1 MSVPG
6 ASEAHRGER
15 PGVRVAAMGSAD
27 VPVRARLLGGRYRL
41 GPLLGR
47 GGMAEV
53 YEGHDERLDRAVAVK
68 VLRPEMAADTGVR
81 VRFEAEARSAARL
94 SHPNVVAVFDTGE
107 DEGTPY
113 LVMERLPGETLADR
127 MAAGPVDQAWL
138 RRVAS
143 DVLGALGAA
152 HAAGLVHRDV
162 KPGNILLAADGCAKV
177 ADFGIAKSLELAGDL
192 TGTGLL
198 VGTPA
203 YLAPERLDGRP
214 ATERSD
220 LYALGVVLY
229 EALAG
234 TKPFVADTPVAMAQA
249 VLHSV
254 PPGLAEV
261 RPDVDPDL
269 AAAVER
275 SMARDPSAR
284 PASAREMARLLAGDG
299 PVGDTVAL
307 ASTTTIPDPSGAGGS
322 GDATLVGGAGFV
334 APPPASAREVGA
346 GRQPFAPR
354 RLVVLAVLLLG
365 VFLVVA
371 LAAGRASDDASAG
384 DAVVTALH
392 DLADR
397 VRTGDGPMGPEAGD
411 RLDKVADQVEA
422 GGGASEAN
430 ALLRDAAQWRAE
442 GRLSDAAFRS
452 MSALLGRIDGVDPA
466 QATTTTTAATTTTTT
481 APPRATEDDGKGGD
495 DGEDDD
501 EDRGKKKGRGRD

>member
-1 MSVPG
+1 MTT
-6 ASEAHRGER
+6 
-15 PGVRVAAMGSAD
+15 
-27 VPVRARLLGGRYRL
+27 RLLGRRYRL

-81 VRFEAEARSAARL
+81 DRFEAEARSAARL

-138 RRVAS
+138 RRVAG

-177 ADFGIAKSLELAGDL
+177 ADFGIAKSLEVVGDL

-234 TKPFVADTPVAMAQA
+234 TKPFVGDTPVAMAQA
-249 VLHSV
+249 VLHDV
-254 PPGLAEV
+254 PPRLVEV

-269 AAAVER
+269 AAAAER
-275 SMARDPSAR
+275 SMARDPSSR

-299 PVGDTVAL
+299 PAHDDTVAL
-307 ASTTTIPDPSGAGGS
+307 ASAAAVPDPVGVTGPATVV
-322 GDATLVGGAGFV
+322 DATLVGESGFV
-334 APPPASAREVGA
+334 APPPAAAAARA
-346 GRQPFAPR
+346 HPRPLAPGR
-354 RLVVLAVLLLG
+354 LAVLAAVLIGL
-365 VFLVVA
+365 FLVVA
-371 LAAGRASDDASAG
+371 LATGRGSDDASAG
-384 DAVVTALH
+384 EAVVTGLR

-411 RLDKVADQVEA
+411 RLERVADQVQA
-422 GGGASEAN
+422 GGGADEAN
-430 ALLRDAAQWRAE
+430 ALLRDAAQWSAD
-442 GRLSDAAFRS
+442 GRLSDAAFT
-452 MSALLGRIDGVDPA
+452 AITTLLGRIDGVDPA
-466 QATTTTTAATTTTTT
+466 LATTTTTAATTTTTT
-481 APPRATEDDGKGGD
+481 APPQESKDEGGD
-495 DGEDDD
+495 DDGGDD
-501 EDRGKKKGRGRD
+501 KKKGKGRD

>member
-1 MSVPG
+1 M
-6 ASEAHRGER
+6 
-15 PGVRVAAMGSAD
+15 
-27 VPVRARLLGGRYRL
+27 RARLLGGRYRL
-41 GPLLGR
+41 GPRLGR

-81 VRFEAEARSAARL
+81 ERFEAEARSAARL

-138 RRVAS
+138 RRVAG

-162 KPGNILLAADGCAKV
+162 KPGNILLAADGSAKV

-203 YLAPERLDGRP
+203 YLAPERLEGRP

-249 VLHSV
+249 VLHDV
-254 PPGLAEV
+254 PPRLV
-261 RPDVDPDL
+261 DLRPDVEPDL
-269 AAAVER
+269 AAAAER
-275 SMARDPSAR
+275 SMARDPSSR
-284 PASAREMARLLAGDG
+284 PASAREMARLLAGDDPAG
-299 PVGDTVAL
+299 DDPAGDDTVAL
-307 ASTTTIPDPSGAGGS
+307 VPTASPDPSGAGGP
-322 GDATLVGGAGFV
+322 GDATLVGDPGFA
-334 APPPASAREVGA
+334 APPPAPARQVGA
-346 GRQPFAPR
+346 GRRPFAPR
-354 RLVVLAVLLLG
+354 RLAVLAVLLLG

-371 LAAGRASDDASAG
+371 LAAGRGSDDASAG
-384 DAVVTALH
+384 DAVVTALR
-392 DLADR
+392 DLAGR

-411 RLDKVADQVEA
+411 RLEKVADQVEA
-422 GGGASEAN
+422 GGGAGEAN

-442 GRLSDAAFRS
+442 GRLSDAAFRA
-452 MSALLGRIDGVDPA
+452 MSALLGRIDGVDPS
-466 QATTTTTAATTTTTT
+466 QATTTTAATTTTTT
-481 APPRATEDDGKGGD
+481 TTTTAPPPATDDDDGGGGD
-495 DGEDDD
+495 DDD
-501 EDRGKKKGRGRD
+501 DRGKKKGRGRD

>member
-1 MSVPG
+1 
-6 ASEAHRGER
+6 
-15 PGVRVAAMGSAD
+15 MGSAD
-27 VPVRARLLGGRYRL
+27 VPVTTRLLGGRYRL

-68 VLRPEMAADTGVR
+68 VLRPEMAADNGVR
-81 VRFEAEARSAARL
+81 DRFEAEARSAARL

-138 RRVAS
+138 CRMAG

-162 KPGNILLAADGCAKV
+162 KPGNILIAADGCAKV
-177 ADFGIAKSLELAGDL
+177 ADFGIAKSLEVAGDI

-234 TKPFVADTPVAMAQA
+234 TKPFVGDTPVAMAQA
-249 VLHSV
+249 VLHDV
-254 PPGLAEV
+254 PPRLAEL
-261 RPDVDPDL
+261 RPDVDPHL
-269 AAAVER
+269 AGAVER
-275 SMARDPSAR
+275 SMARDPSSR
-284 PASAREMARLLAGDG
+284 PASARDLARLLASDD
-299 PVGDTVAL
+299 PAHDDTVAL
-307 ASTTTIPDPSGAGGS
+307 ATTTTAPDPGGLPGS
-322 GDATLVGGAGFV
+322 ADATLVGESGFI
-334 APPPASAREVGA
+334 APPPAPAAARVHP
-346 GRQPFAPR
+346 RPFAPR
-354 RLVVLAVLLLG
+354 RLAVLAALLLG
-365 VFLVVA
+365 VFVLIA
-371 LAAGRASDDASAG
+371 LATGRGADDTSAG
-384 DAVVTALH
+384 DAVVTGLR
-392 DLADR
+392 DLAGR

-411 RLDKVADQVEA
+411 RLDRVADQVQA
-422 GGGASEAN
+422 GGGADEAN

-442 GRLSDAAFRS
+442 GRLSEAAFTA
-452 MSALLGRIDGVDPA
+452 MTTLLGRIDGVDVA
-466 QATTTTTAATTTTTT
+466 QATTTTTIATTTTTT
-481 APPRATEDDGKGGD
+481 APPEESRDEGDDDGGGD
-495 DGEDDD
+495 
-501 EDRGKKKGRGRD
+501 KKKGKGRD